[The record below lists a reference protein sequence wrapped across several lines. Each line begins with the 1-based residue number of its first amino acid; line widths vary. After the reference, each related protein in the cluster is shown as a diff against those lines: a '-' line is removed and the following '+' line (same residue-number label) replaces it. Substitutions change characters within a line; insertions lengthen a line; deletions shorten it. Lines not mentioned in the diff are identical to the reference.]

1 MIMILFT
8 SATCVWEAIPRNECP
23 ANSKISKLDKCT
35 HDMKHG
41 EICEASTP
49 FPKGMDKSAM
59 QITNHEAIPKGTLR
73 DKHNWKQSKKGS
85 TTL

>member
-59 QITNHEAIPKGTLR
+59 QINNCQPGGWDVFR
-73 DKHNWKQSKKGS
+73 CNKQ
-85 TTL
+85 